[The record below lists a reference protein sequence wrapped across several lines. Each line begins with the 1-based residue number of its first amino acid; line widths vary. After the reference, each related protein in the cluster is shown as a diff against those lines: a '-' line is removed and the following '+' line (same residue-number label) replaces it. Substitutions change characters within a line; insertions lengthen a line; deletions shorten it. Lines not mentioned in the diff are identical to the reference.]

1 MTTQDTIMVLFNNL
15 SAREQVELLT
25 SLYYELD
32 DYHKDQ
38 FLEETENA

>member
-1 MTTQDTIMVLFNNL
+1 MTTQETIINLFNDL
-15 SAREQVELLT
+15 SATKQVELLT

>member
-1 MTTQDTIMVLFNNL
+1 MTKQEIIFNLFNDL
-15 SAREQVELLT
+15 SATEQVELLT

-38 FLEETENA
+38 FLCETQNA